1 MGAGASE
8 NLMIP
13 PDDPSRIPHSLA
25 RIQKK
30 MQTKQVDADSTD
42 NSNSCLQPT
51 LSEKKI
57 LLPEHP
63 DADAVS
69 FRILWDAPA
78 RFKLSPGSYQDSD
91 DFDPGLI
98 YANCLLSSPPRIL

>member
-1 MGAGASE
+1 MP
-8 NLMIP
+8 IP
-13 PDDPSRIPHSLA
+13 PIIPIRVYSRPY
-25 RIQKK
+25 QK
-30 MQTKQVDADSTD
+30 
-42 NSNSCLQPT
+42 
-51 LSEKKI
+51 KKI